1 MNMYIWTVI
10 LGGCIVTLLPRV
22 LPITVMSKMKLHPK
36 LEEFLKYIPIS
47 ILSALIA
54 VEIFTI
60 DDKFSVIGNELEI
73 LALIPTIII
82 GVKKKDLLL
91 TVVVGIISVALLRL
105 IK

>member
-22 LPITVMSKMKLHPK
+22 LPITAMSKMKLHPK

-60 DDKFSVIGNELEI
+60 DVKFSIIGNELKI

-105 IK
+105 I